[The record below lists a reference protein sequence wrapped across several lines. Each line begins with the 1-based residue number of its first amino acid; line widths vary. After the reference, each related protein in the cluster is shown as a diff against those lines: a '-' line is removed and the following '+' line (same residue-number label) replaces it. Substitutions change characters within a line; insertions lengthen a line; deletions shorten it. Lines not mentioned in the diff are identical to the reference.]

1 MSYAKKRARILG
13 KLLLTSALGVS
24 FVVVR
29 SAMKTP
35 QPLKSALP
43 GEEHIYKW
51 TQGHIFYKVF
61 GAEDA
66 PPLVLVHAPE
76 IGASAYEMRHLI
88 DGLAKNYRV
97 YAPDLLGFG
106 LSDHPHVDYSAHTYL
121 SLLEDFLAHVVQQ
134 PAVIMASGLS
144 CNYAV
149 AVAHRRPEL
158 CVRLVLLAPTPLYK
172 RQHVSALRR
181 YSLVNPFLSFVLYA
195 LLTERWPLR
204 SLLAKQR
211 GIARA
216 QVTRAERDYVY
227 AASHQRGGHYA
238 ACAYLAGRLDLD
250 VEQQLATLNQPALI
264 IGGEQSV
271 QPLPPEWPTSAATGS
286 RHDTVTANATQ
297 VTTLPETGS
306 HLQEERPTKVVD
318 RVLSWHA
325 PDAPIITSTDE
336 KEEITPAEP
345 TEVQEETVQ
354 VEEAPGSEAL
364 IESEEATERAAVA
377 GPQQIEITEE
387 PLPTAA
393 ETIPSTQTEAYCVK
407 CRQKRPM
414 QNAKHIVTKNGRNA
428 MEGHC
433 PVCGTRLFRF
443 IAR

>member
-1 MSYAKKRARILG
+1 MSYAKKRARILR

-35 QPLKSALP
+35 QPLKSVLP
-43 GEEHIYKW
+43 GEEHLYKW

-66 PPLVLVHAPE
+66 PPLVLLHAPE

-88 DGLAKNYRV
+88 NGLAKNYRV

-158 CVRLVLLAPTPLYK
+158 CVRLVLLSPTPLYK

-181 YSLVNPFLSFVLYA
+181 YSLANPFLSFVLYT

-250 VEQQLATLNQPALI
+250 VEQQLATLSQPTLI
-264 IGGEQSV
+264 IWGEQSV

-286 RHDTVTANATQ
+286 RRATVTANATQ
-297 VTTLPETGS
+297 VMTLPETGS

-318 RVLSWHA
+318 RVLSWHT
-325 PDAPIITSTDE
+325 PDASIITSTDE
-336 KEEITPAEP
+336 EEEP
-345 TEVQEETVQ
+345 ETLV
-354 VEEAPGSEAL
+354 A
-364 IESEEATERAAVA
+364 SEEATERTAVA

-387 PLPTAA
+387 SIPTAA
-393 ETIPSTQTEAYCVK
+393 ETIPSPQTEAYCAYCIK

-414 QNAKHIVTKNGRNA
+414 QNAKQIVTKNGRNA